1 MRELIVVIPVYN
13 EAACIAD
20 VIRSWQSTLDGLSAD
35 YEILV
40 LDDGST
46 DETAT
51 VLSEFEG
58 EPRVSVTAKPNSGH
72 GPTVLLGY
80 RMACPRAR
88 WVFQCDS
95 DDEMPASSFPTLWH
109 MRDDFDAVFGARTG
123 RSQGAGR
130 RLISATS
137 RFIVNL
143 AYGAG
148 VQDVN
153 TPYRLM
159 RASLLGPIVLA
170 IPETTFAPNLV
181 VSGTLA
187 LAGAR
192 IANISVPHQ
201 NRRTGTVSIV
211 RWRLWKAAAKS
222 LVETIVLARTMRV
235 IARRITSQGEAT

>member
-20 VIRSWQSTLDGLSAD
+20 VIRSWQATLDGLSAD

-46 DETAT
+46 DGTAAA
-51 VLSEFEG
+51 LRELEN
-58 EPRVSVTAKPNSGH
+58 EPRVSVTSKPNSGH
-72 GPTVLLGY
+72 GPTILMGY
-80 RMACPRAR
+80 RMAYPRAQ

-95 DDEMPASSFPTLWH
+95 DDEMPASSFPALWRK
-109 MRDDFDAVFGARTG
+109 RDGFDAIFGARTG
-123 RSQGAGR
+123 RSQSTGR

-153 TPYRLM
+153 TPYRLV
-159 RASLLGPIVLA
+159 RSAILGPIVLA
-170 IPETTFAPNLV
+170 IPDTTFAPNLV

-192 IANISVPHQ
+192 ILNVPVPHQ

-211 RWRLWKAAAKS
+211 RWRLWKAAVKS

-235 IARRITSQGEAT
+235 VARRVASQGETT